1 MNKAKQE
8 RKERKAKDKQW
19 AIQIKHNFDNTCA
32 LCFNPKML
40 NAHHIIPRT
49 IPEFRYDE
57 LNGIALCSGCHKWWT
72 NSAHKNSLWFFI
84 QLEKKFPLKLNLL
97 KEKYL
102 KYLDGKE
109 KEIQM

>member
-1 MNKAKQE
+1 MVNKLKQE
-8 RKERKAKDKQW
+8 RKERKAKDKAW
-19 AIQIKHNFDNTCA
+19 ALKIKSNFDNKCA

-57 LNGIALCSGCHKWWT
+57 LNGIALCPKCHKWGT
-72 NSAHKNSLWFFI
+72 DSAHKNPLWFFI
-84 QLEKKFPLKLNLL
+84 QLENKFPLKINLL

-102 KYLDGKE
+102 KYLYGNQK
-109 KEIQM
+109 